1 MPISISN
8 YKRISQEH
16 GSTSKVDKTVH
27 LSEAGDELLV
37 HGGNFSGKIT
47 SWFRGFRSA
56 QNTAV
61 RKNFLEAL
69 TSQYGEDVVAHVT
82 ANGQLNY
89 AASIKKP
96 LTAREIFLAF
106 EHADKYKA
114 QIDTQNIELA
124 SQYGTDSASGYQLS
138 PRPVDSK
145 LEEVLSRTFKR
156 NEDTKGIRESID
168 FAAVGKEIKEQA
180 REYGGGKH
188 VLDKVEV
195 DAIAEQ
201 VLGKAVA
208 EVHNKSMLNK
218 YLAANGRSEAAGK
231 GSRGYI
237 NRGIETA
244 VSDAMYKTDTPA
256 ILTEDQVAEIA
267 EHTIQKFTRAE
278 QAVESLNISDN
289 DLKEKVISF
298 AVQSNLSPSQ
308 VKRAWETGMQM
319 KPHLK
324 VIAGADE
331 ASEKELKGAVNGYL
345 DIISELSASDS
356 DASLSFES
364 EKNESIL
371 MMMAQGED
379 TAEKLHDRMT
389 KPGAFNS
396 YIRAMN
402 HYRFSFPATEHY
414 QEQKSLY
421 RPGMQ
426 RAQRFSAWTE
436 SLGFALA
443 EQLGK
448 PGGEAEILA
457 ESKQIES
464 FSDIDD
470 QTLNLMR
477 NTGMVMPAPD
487 RINQEGGGTFCDEA
501 MEQIGNEIST
511 GKLGSVKD
519 DICEQF
525 RIDIGVR
532 STAYFEGEEVDKDAE
547 KVEARLKEFCTNEEG
562 VLDRN
567 MLFAVS
573 QIHQGTIAPLQ
584 AVFHQGGQMS
594 PLPGIFVG
602 GDASEYHY
610 DKANDGSVLV
620 KMISKKVRPQ
630 LFGSPERGHIEL
642 DSDKSSF
649 EMAVELRLNPETFT
663 AARDHYFPPEL
674 INATYQYKLYAQDE

>member
-1 MPISISN
+1 MPINISS

-27 LSEAGDELLV
+27 LSASGDQLLV
-37 HGGNFSGKIT
+37 HGGSFSGRIV

-56 QNTAV
+56 QHTAV
-61 RKNFLEAL
+61 REHFLEAL

-96 LTAREIFLAF
+96 LTAREIFLAIKQ
-106 EHADKYKA
+106 ADKYKA
-114 QIDTQNIELA
+114 QIDARNIGLA
-124 SQYGTDSASGYQLS
+124 SRYGTDSPSGYQIS

-145 LEEVLSRTFKR
+145 LEQVLSRTFKR

-168 FAAVGKEIKEQA
+168 FAAVGKEIKERV

-201 VLGKAVA
+201 VLGKAVTEA
-208 EVHNKSMLNK
+208 YNKSMLNK

-244 VSDAMYKTDTPA
+244 VSDAMYKTDIPA
-256 ILTEDQVAEIA
+256 VLTEDQVAEIA

-278 QAVESLNISDN
+278 QAVEPLNISDN
-289 DLKEKVISF
+289 DLKEQVISF
-298 AVQSNLSPSQ
+298 AVHNNLSPSQ
-308 VKRAWETGMQM
+308 VKRAWEAGLQM

-324 VIAGADE
+324 IIAAADE

-356 DASLSFES
+356 DTALTVDSRKAKSA
-364 EKNESIL
+364 L

-396 YIRAMN
+396 YIRAIN
-402 HYRFSFPATEHY
+402 YYRFSFPDTEDYKRQQSFY
-414 QEQKSLY
+414 QPS
-421 RPGMQ
+421 MQ
-426 RAQRFSAWTE
+426 RAQSFSAWTE

-457 ESKQIES
+457 ESKHIES
-464 FSDIDD
+464 LPDIDD

-477 NTGMVMPAPD
+477 DTGIAVPAPD
-487 RINQEGGGTFCDEA
+487 RLNQEGGGTFCDEA
-501 MEQIGNEIST
+501 MEQIENELST
-511 GKLGSVKD
+511 GNVGSVKD
-519 DICEQF
+519 DICNQF

-532 STAYFEGEEVDKDAE
+532 STAYFDGEKVDKDEA
-547 KVEARLKEFCTNEEG
+547 KVEARLKKFCTNESG
-562 VLDRN
+562 VLDRD

-584 AVFHQGGQMS
+584 AICHKSEQTAPVY
-594 PLPGIFVG
+594 GIVTG
-602 GDASEYHY
+602 KDALEFYFN
-610 DKANDGSVLV
+610 KADDGAVLV
-620 KMISKKVRPQ
+620 RMVSKKINATSFNTMEGEHT
-630 LFGSPERGHIEL
+630 LL

-649 EMAVELRLNPETFT
+649 EMAVELRLNPETFGPS
-663 AARDHYFPPEL
+663 RDHYFPPEL
-674 INATYQYKLYAQDE
+674 INATYRYKLYAQDE